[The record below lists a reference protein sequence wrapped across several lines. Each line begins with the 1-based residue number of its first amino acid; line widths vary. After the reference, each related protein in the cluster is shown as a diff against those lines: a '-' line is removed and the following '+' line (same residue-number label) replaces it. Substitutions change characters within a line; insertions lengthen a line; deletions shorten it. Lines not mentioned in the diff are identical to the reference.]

1 MEKAVILS
9 DGEECT
15 VRVLGLFELDDHA
28 IGLNPLGV
36 FMEEVSTVGGKVIR
50 RQYVPPDVP
59 PFEPL
64 IPRENVNRGSTE
76 WNDWE
81 EFDLYAA
88 FIDHRKTDAAIIS
101 LYLVEI
107 KNHILAH
114 CMEQEDQ
121 HRLVEP
127 EDWQSVQMIAL
138 SAQLTEEDL
147 AAALAVTFQG

>member
-36 FMEEVSTVGGKVIR
+36 FMEEISTVGGKVIR
-50 RQYVPPDVP
+50 RQYIPPDMP
-59 PFEPL
+59 PFEPQM
-64 IPRENVNRGSTE
+64 PRDKVKRGSPE

-81 EFDLYAA
+81 EFDLYSAY
-88 FIDHRKTDAAIIS
+88 IDHRKTDAAIIS
-101 LYLVEI
+101 LYLVEV
-107 KNHILAH
+107 KNHILAR
-114 CMEQEDQ
+114 CLAEDDRQ
-121 HRLVEP
+121 RLVEP
-127 EDWQSVQMIAL
+127 ADWQSVQMIAL

-147 AAALAVTFQG
+147 AAALALTFQG